1 MKKINVETKELT
13 YAMEEALNRLRVNVR
28 FTGED
33 TRIIMLT
40 STFPGEGKSSVSVNL
55 WKMLAEA
62 GCPTVLVDLDM
73 RKSMLEQRYGLKGV
87 EKNNDIGSYLTGT
100 AEYED
105 VVYTTNIDNGYCVPC
120 INTIEGP
127 SVILENKRLKQF
139 LERLSEEYRYVIIDT
154 PPLDSVA
161 DASIVAPLCDGAIL
175 VVESGETP
183 RKYIQE
189 SLAQIEQTGCKLL
202 GMVLN
207 KVKTSDV
214 MYKKYYG
221 KYKTYNY
228 VYSKGSKK
236 SKKNVK

>member
-33 TRIIMLT
+33 TKKIMIT
-40 STFPGEGKSSVSVNL
+40 STFPGEGKSSVSIDL
-55 WKMLAEA
+55 WKMLAEV

-100 AEYED
+100 SEYED
-105 VVYTTNIDNGYCVPC
+105 VVYATNIDNGYCVPC
-120 INTIEGP
+120 INNIEGP
-127 SVILENKRLKQF
+127 SVILENKRLKQL

-161 DASIVAPLCDGAIL
+161 DGSIVAPLCDGAIL

-183 RKYIQE
+183 RKYVQE
-189 SLAQIEQTGCKLL
+189 SVAQIEQTGCKLL

-221 KYKTYNY
+221 KDKSYNY

-236 SKKNVK
+236 SEKYVK